1 MGELGELGEWESGRV
16 GGVGEWEL
24 GEWVGGL
31 GRAVFLFW
39 FLGLA
44 YASAG
49 GLLYVAACSIWQP
62 AHTKAVAEP
71 PVLKARD
78 GVGMEDIKHMQ
89 SRCDIFRC
97 TGEIVKKKGGVP
109 QCRVCFAK
117 WVRDF
122 ASRHDADIALSSHP
136 LPVPIGIVDGL
147 VALLESSRIQGPVR
161 VDLTREVLSL
171 GAVHVREL
179 GRTDWLGLNSQS
191 RLHEME
197 QRRVLAAVGL

>member
-1 MGELGELGEWESGRV
+1 MGEWESWGSGRV
-16 GGVGEWEL
+16 GAGRVGWRTWKSRFFVL
-24 GEWVGGL
+24 VPWSGL
-31 GRAVFLFW
+31 CQRGRAAICCRMQHMAACPRAVFTAKEEDLW
-39 FLGLA
+39 
-44 YASAG
+44 
-49 GLLYVAACSIWQP
+49 
-62 AHTKAVAEP
+62 
-71 PVLKARD
+71 KARD

-179 GRTDWLGLNSQS
+179 GRTDWLGLNSWS
-191 RLHEME
+191 RLREME

>member
-1 MGELGELGEWESGRV
+1 MGELGELGELGEWESGRV

-71 PVLKARD
+71 PVFFL
-78 GVGMEDIKHMQ
+78 
-89 SRCDIFRC
+89 
-97 TGEIVKKKGGVP
+97 
-109 QCRVCFAK
+109 
-117 WVRDF
+117 
-122 ASRHDADIALSSHP
+122 
-136 LPVPIGIVDGL
+136 
-147 VALLESSRIQGPVR
+147 LLESSRIQGPVR

-179 GRTDWLGLNSQS
+179 GRTDWLGLNSWS
-191 RLHEME
+191 RLREME